1 MGTDFSGRFLHR
13 NTELNGNTILYVPCI
28 VLHAIPALLETFWRI
43 SLYVTDDTMMVYKC
57 DEKFSQIEGNGRK
70 LRHIQLRNSVIG

>member
-13 NTELNGNTILYVPCI
+13 NTVLNGNTILYVPCI
-28 VLHAIPALLETFWRI
+28 VLHAILALLEKFWRI